1 MKKNHLFIYI
11 LFVVTFT
18 IVLLNRY
25 TAFYINDYRVH
36 FLFDFLA
43 AASLVIIVGHLFKKL
58 RTNKSIFITFIVVGI
73 LVFLKAFLT
82 WGGDWKT
89 QTILYRNIEDK
100 NKTINFQLRADK
112 FTFGYKDRIICVDK
126 LAPFMEWTTDIDTAL
141 IDKSKWEK
149 VNLRVNDMKL
159 PEEK

>member
-25 TAFYINDYRVH
+25 TALYINDYRVH

-58 RTNKSIFITFIVVGI
+58 RTNTSIIITFIVVGI
-73 LVFLKAFLT
+73 LVFLKAFFT

-89 QTILYRNIEDK
+89 QTILYRNIESK
-100 NKTINFQLRADK
+100 NKTINF
-112 FTFGYKDRIICVDK
+112 
-126 LAPFMEWTTDIDTAL
+126 
-141 IDKSKWEK
+141 
-149 VNLRVNDMKL
+149 
-159 PEEK
+159 

>member
-11 LFVVTFT
+11 LFLITAT

-43 AASLVIIVGHLFKKL
+43 AASLVIIIGHLFKKL
-58 RTNKSIFITFIVVGI
+58 RTNTSIIITFIVVGI
-73 LVFLKAFLT
+73 LVFLKAFFT

-89 QTILYRNIEDK
+89 QTILYRNIENK

-112 FTFGYKDRIICVDK
+112 FSFGYKKRVACIDK
-126 LAPFMEWTTDIDTAL
+126 LAPFMEWTTDVDTML

-149 VNLRVNDMKL
+149 LNIRVNEMKL
-159 PEEK
+159 KEEK

>member
-11 LFVVTFT
+11 LFLVTAT

-43 AASLVIIVGHLFKKL
+43 AASLVIIIGHLFKKL
-58 RTNKSIFITFIVVGI
+58 RTNTSIIITFIVVGI
-73 LVFLKAFLT
+73 LVFLKAFFT

-89 QTILYRNIEDK
+89 QTILYRNIENK

-112 FTFGYKDRIICVDK
+112 FSFGYKKRVTCIDK
-126 LAPFMEWTTDIDTAL
+126 LAPFMEWTTDVDTML

-149 VNLRVNDMKL
+149 LNIRVNEMKL
-159 PEEK
+159 KEEK